1 MCCRIVPALC
11 PGNAWE
17 IENEEQKVPLGHGKA
32 VSTEQ
37 GLKRFLKLEAAL
49 RGLNL
54 VA

>member
-1 MCCRIVPALC
+1 MFRVVPVLC
-11 PGNAWE
+11 LGNAWE
-17 IENEEQKVPLGHGKA
+17 IENEEQKVTLGHGKT
-32 VSTEQ
+32 VSTGQ